1 MTVQKKKILT
11 VVGTRPEAIKM
22 AVLIK
27 KLSADERFDHRLCLT
42 GQHREMMDVVI
53 SFFDLHADYDL
64 DLMKPNQD
72 LYDITSGVALGMRGV
87 LDDYKPDLVLVHG
100 DTTTAFIAAL
110 SAFYKK
116 IPVGHV
122 EAGLRTYDFDNPFPE
137 EANRV
142 LISRL
147 ATWHF
152 APTASNHKNL
162 SNELVNLD
170 SIFVT
175 GNTVIDALKHAAEK
189 VQAFSHKVSDK
200 KIVEA
205 FSSGKKIVLITGHRR
220 ENFGEKIKNIS
231 EAIKYL
237 AQKYEDIFF
246 IYPVHL
252 NPNIKKPVL
261 SILSGFK
268 NIILTEPLDYHDF
281 VFAMKNSWLIL
292 TDSGGIQEEAPAL
305 GIPVLVMRENTER
318 PEAVDSGTVKLV
330 GSSRQTII
338 ENFQSLIENS
348 TVYNNMKK
356 AINPYGDGQSS
367 EKIIEFL
374 AKNL

>member
-1 MTVQKKKILT
+1 
-11 VVGTRPEAIKM
+11 M

-27 KLSADERFDHRLCLT
+27 KLSADKRFDHRLCLT

-53 SFFDLHADYDL
+53 SFFDLKADYDL

-72 LYDITSGVALGMRGV
+72 LFDITSGVALGMRGV
-87 LDDYKPDLVLVHG
+87 LDDFKPDLVLVHG
-100 DTTTAFIAAL
+100 DTSTAFIASL
-110 SAFYKK
+110 SAFYKR

-122 EAGLRTYDFDNPFPE
+122 EAGLRTFNLDNPFPE

-162 SNELVNLD
+162 IRENVAPG
-170 SIFVT
+170 SILVT

-189 VQAFSHKVSDK
+189 VQEFSPKVSDK
-200 KIVEA
+200 KMIDA

-220 ENFGEKIKNIS
+220 ENFGDKIKNIS

-237 AQKYEDIFF
+237 ADQHEDIFF
-246 IYPVHL
+246 IYPIHL
-252 NPNIKKPVL
+252 NPNIKGPVL
-261 SILSGFK
+261 SILSGIK
-268 NIILTEPLDYHDF
+268 NIILTDPLDYHDF
-281 VFAMKNSWLIL
+281 VYAMKKSWLIL
-292 TDSGGIQEEAPAL
+292 TDSGGIQEEAPSL

-318 PEAVDSGTVKLV
+318 PEAVDAGTVKLV
-330 GSSRQTII
+330 GSSMQTIVD
-338 ENFQSLIENS
+338 NFQNLIENP
-348 TVYNNMKK
+348 TVYDNMKR
-356 AINPYGDGQSS
+356 AINPYGDGHTSAM
-367 EKIIEFL
+367 IVEFL
-374 AKNL
+374 ATIHD